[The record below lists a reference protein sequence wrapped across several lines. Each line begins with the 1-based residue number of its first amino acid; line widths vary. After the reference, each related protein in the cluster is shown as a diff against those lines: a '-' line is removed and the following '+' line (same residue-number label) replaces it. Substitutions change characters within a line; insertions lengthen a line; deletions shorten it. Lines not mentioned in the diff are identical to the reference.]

1 MKCVGGICRAG
12 DMAGRGHGNGTQSKP
27 WWEPG
32 GAERGEP
39 GGGTLQG
46 RSLEPP
52 GASPHPGA
60 ASARSYRRDQEFK
73 LCCCREPAWQ
83 EPRQES
89 GGLWPSRRKNPGE
102 REDGENH
109 RQVRCLAKAAAPCPT
124 AKVCKGQ
131 GKSRAGSPQ
140 QPFTCSFSI
149 SGEATWPRRE
159 SSGASWHEQKI
170 SPEAVGWGRETPR
183 LLQSFAVFCSAE
195 PCSWASQQR
204 AKSCAPS
211 ADRSGA
217 GTGTRCRHGSAALST
232 R

>member
-1 MKCVGGICRAG
+1 MWGEFAG
-12 DMAGRGHGNGTQSKP
+12 LGTWQGEATGMGPKAN
-27 WWEPG
+27 PG
-32 GAERGEP
+32 GSPGVRSGVSPEEEP
-39 GGGTLQG
+39 SKGGL
-46 RSLEPP
+46 RS
-52 GASPHPGA
+52 
-60 ASARSYRRDQEFK
+60 
-73 LCCCREPAWQ
+73 CREPPLTQ
-83 EPRQES
+83 ELPLHGPIGGIRNLSYVVVES
-89 GGLWPSRRKNPGE
+89 RRGRSPGRNLGGLWPSRRKNPGE

-124 AKVCKGQ
+124 AKVCKGR
-131 GKSRAGSPQ
+131 GKSGAGSPQ
-140 QPFTCSFSI
+140 QPFTCSFGI

-159 SSGASWHEQKI
+159 SSCASWHEQKI

-195 PCSWASQQR
+195 PCGWASQQR

-217 GTGTRCRHGSAALST
+217 GTGTRCRHGFAALST